1 MKRIGLCLC
10 ILLTLTSV
18 TSRSALAQEYTLQ
31 DLYQQALQNSEKIR
45 FAEENVYIA
54 RTGKDKAWSLLIP
67 KVTAFGQYNR
77 YSQGKYGEPPQYST
91 VVIQPEQYGTW
102 GVRADQGF
110 SLSVRELD
118 ALKIAGQSI
127 TKSEFD
133 LYAAREDFVL
143 AVASSYYDVLKAKKG
158 LEIAAANVE
167 RLTQYRQSAEKRV
180 AVGELTKTALLRAD
194 GELSG
199 ARADY
204 LRAINGFK
212 LARAA
217 LVRITG
223 VPETFR
229 LKEVAV
235 PASDPDP
242 FENLRGTA
250 MLSRSD
256 LKSFDMQTQI
266 AENQVKYARGAFW
279 PNIGLF
285 AIYSGMDQSP
295 ASGTFNRESI
305 LGGLSLN
312 FPFFEGGLRVA
323 ELKEAKARERQA
335 KLAYNDFRKSVDVE
349 LRGAYL
355 DMETQK
361 GALKFSEDQL
371 VFAQDNYNAVLRQY
385 ENGLVT
391 SLDVMDANS
400 LLLSSERNA
409 AEALYGYQLA
419 HLKVKRSS
427 GTLLKFVQ
435 EGS

>member
-1 MKRIGLCLC
+1 MKKIGLCLC
-10 ILLTLTSV
+10 LLV
-18 TSRSALAQEYTLQ
+18 ALMFMMPRFATAQEYTLR
-31 DLYQQALQNSEKIR
+31 DLYQQALQNSEKMK

-54 RTGKDKAWSLLIP
+54 RTGKEKAWSLLIP

-77 YSQGKYGEPPQYST
+77 YSQDKYGDPPAYST

-102 GVRADQGF
+102 GVRADQAF

-118 ALKIAGQSI
+118 ALKIAGKSI

-143 AVASSYYDVLKAKKG
+143 AVAASYYDVLKAKKG

-180 AVGELTKTALLRAD
+180 KVGELTRTALLRAD

-204 LRAINGFK
+204 LRATNGLK

-223 VPETFR
+223 VEETFR

-235 PASDPDP
+235 PASDTDP
-242 FENLRGTA
+242 FEHLRDTA

-266 AENQVKYARGAFW
+266 AGEQVKYARGAFW

-305 LGGLSLN
+305 LGGVALN

-335 KLAYNDFRKSVDVE
+335 KLAYTDLRKSVDVE

-355 DMETQK
+355 DLETQK

-371 VFAQDNYNAVLRQY
+371 AFAEDNYNAVLRQY
-385 ENGLVT
+385 ENGLAT

-400 LLLSSERNA
+400 LLLSSERSV